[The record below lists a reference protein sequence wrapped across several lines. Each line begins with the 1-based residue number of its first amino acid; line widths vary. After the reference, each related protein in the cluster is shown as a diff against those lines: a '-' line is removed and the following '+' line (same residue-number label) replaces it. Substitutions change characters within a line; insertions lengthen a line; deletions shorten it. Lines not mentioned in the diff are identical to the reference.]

1 MNDFYLRRRFPY
13 LGNSYERGRQGLLK
27 RCCGGRY
34 CGPFRWSPW
43 HPWRSGRLRYWPS
56 RSGETGTNTGQSD
69 SSRRGEPLADAFVY
83 WVRWRPPGGSDC
95 QRAATS
101 AAQRT
106 AGDAICPTLS
116 QTSHRHSASLSIGH
130 SLQMSSHGTRRLL
143 GGRLQSRC
151 GPPRQGSQG
160 VAQTPA
166 DTPDLMRSSGP
177 LTRGS
182 A

>member
-83 WVRWRPPGGSDC
+83 WVRWRPPGGSDWQC
-95 QRAATS
+95 AAMS

-116 QTSHRHSASLSIGH
+116 QTSHPSFSELVHRTFLTDVPWDTSP
-130 SLQMSSHGTRRLL
+130 TRRPP
-143 GGRLQSRC
+143 QSRC

-160 VAQTPA
+160 VVQTPA

-177 LTRGS
+177 LTTGS